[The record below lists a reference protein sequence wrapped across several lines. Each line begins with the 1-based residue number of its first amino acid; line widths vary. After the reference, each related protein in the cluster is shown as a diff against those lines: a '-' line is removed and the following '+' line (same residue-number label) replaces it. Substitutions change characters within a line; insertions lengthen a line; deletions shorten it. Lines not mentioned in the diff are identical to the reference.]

1 MKEFICGALSAF
13 SAIAAYHLCKTFLNK
28 KETVFKEEPI
38 HNNIERDIVPNKDI
52 GHLKLVSFNKDA
64 VDERRGI
71 LAPSGFE
78 LLFTHDK
85 SRAFFDNDIEN
96 VLNNTDNKIVILD
109 ICKSNFITALKLKS
123 EYTDISEEYLKEDI
137 LEKYSISNDGINI
150 EPCNISPLTERIT
163 FYNIERP
170 DDMVSALKYVF
181 TQAWHT
187 FRLEHKR
194 VWLYIPESIVSGK
207 YYADLLKIMQKSRT
221 AGVIITAAVSIDD
234 LTFNDTV
241 RSMVNNCD
249 YIAITGSIEEYNE
262 YYSTYP
268 DIRDLIDHCIYKIFQ
283 FDIKE

>member
-78 LLFTHDK
+78 LLFTHDR
-85 SRAFFDNDIEN
+85 SRAYFDNDIEN

-109 ICKSNFITALKLKS
+109 ICKSNFIKASQLKT
-123 EYTDISEEYLKEDI
+123 EFTDISEDYLKEDI
-137 LEKYSISNDGINI
+137 LEKYRNSNDGIKI
-150 EPCNISPLTERIT
+150 ESCGISQLTERIT
-163 FYNIERP
+163 LYNVERP
-170 DDMVSALKYVF
+170 DDIVLALKYVF

-194 VWLYIPESIVSGK
+194 VWLYIPEPIVSGK
-207 YYADLLKIMQKSRT
+207 YYNALFNIMKQSRT
-221 AGVIITAAVSIDD
+221 AGVIITTAVSIDD